1 MPEQMTTI
9 RPKSLDEIPEGFR
22 HWWGKYQ
29 GHARSKIHFSRPSQ
43 SVNLLVM
50 RSPIESGIRVKFD
63 KDALSCERSG
73 KKLSVDLGNLD
84 LLAKVDGRFL
94 LCEFKLREAT
104 LRPLKEKLAAIENTK
119 NRVFFTRAINA
130 LTEMEHVLPAE
141 LLEEASAA
149 STDYLVLLGALA
161 TPQVAAQMAAKDP
174 LTAARLR
181 GVEQQQ
187 RLLRES
193 GGALSGEEVAK
204 MLGISRQGVDK
215 RRSQGHLIGLTQ
227 GRRGYAYPA
236 WQFEGGRTITNLETA
251 LDAVH
256 DHDPWMQLAFFV
268 NPNDGLNGKSPLESL
283 RSGKLEPVL
292 RAAANYGEQ
301 GAR

>member
-1 MPEQMTTI
+1 
-9 RPKSLDEIPEGFR
+9 
-22 HWWGKYQ
+22 
-29 GHARSKIHFSRPSQ
+29 
-43 SVNLLVM
+43 
-50 RSPIESGIRVKFD
+50 
-63 KDALSCERSG
+63 
-73 KKLSVDLGNLD
+73 
-84 LLAKVDGRFL
+84 
-94 LCEFKLREAT
+94 
-104 LRPLKEKLAAIENTK
+104 
-119 NRVFFTRAINA
+119 
-130 LTEMEHVLPAE
+130 MEHVLPAE

-174 LTAARLR
+174 LPAPRLR

-215 RRSQGHLIGLTQ
+215 RRRQGHLIGLTQ

>member
-1 MPEQMTTI
+1 MPNSTITSSTKRPDMPEQMTTI

-141 LLEEASAA
+141 VLEEARAA
-149 STDYLVLLGALA
+149 STDYLGLL
-161 TPQVAAQMAAKDP
+161 
-174 LTAARLR
+174 
-181 GVEQQQ
+181 
-187 RLLRES
+187 
-193 GGALSGEEVAK
+193 
-204 MLGISRQGVDK
+204 
-215 RRSQGHLIGLTQ
+215 
-227 GRRGYAYPA
+227 
-236 WQFEGGRTITNLETA
+236 
-251 LDAVH
+251 
-256 DHDPWMQLAFFV
+256 
-268 NPNDGLNGKSPLESL
+268 
-283 RSGKLEPVL
+283 
-292 RAAANYGEQ
+292 
-301 GAR
+301 